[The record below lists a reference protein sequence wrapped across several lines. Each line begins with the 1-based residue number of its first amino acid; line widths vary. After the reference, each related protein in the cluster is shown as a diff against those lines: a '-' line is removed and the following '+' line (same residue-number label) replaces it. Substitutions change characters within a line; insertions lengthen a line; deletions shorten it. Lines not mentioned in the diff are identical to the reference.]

1 MPSRF
6 DNLTARL
13 RSAWKPIKQP
23 TAPRAY
29 RCQCGRPV
37 FFRNSRCLACDT
49 QLGYETERAKVL
61 PLKPGPTEDTWQL
74 WDDTAAPPRLYG
86 RCGNFDSA
94 SGCNWLVPVEG
105 QETPALCVA
114 CRLNRTIPDA
124 TNAEHQALWRRI
136 ETAKRRLVSQLLAL
150 NLPVKSKVSE
160 DPERGFCFD
169 FLASP
174 PDGPRVMTGHADGV
188 ITLNIEEADDATRER
203 IRAAMRE
210 PYRTLLGHFRH
221 EVGHYY
227 WDRLVRDT
235 GWLASFRELFGDEQQ
250 DYAAALKA
258 NYEQGPPA
266 DWPQRFVSAYASM
279 HPWEDWAETWAH
291 YLHMVD
297 TVDTAL
303 SFGIDADEVELD
315 VEPWGNDALWRP
327 DDPDAKSF
335 LGFVN
340 AWVELTG
347 VLNEM
352 SRSMGQHDFYPFVLP
367 RVAVAKLQFI
377 HLVVSGA
384 PAPATVATTPA
395 VSTPDATAPAV
406 STPDATAPAVS
417 TPDATAPAAIAP
429 DATAPLTGIAP
440 DATQPAATTPLAAT

>member
-1 MPSRF
+1 MSTRF
-6 DNLTARL
+6 DSLIARL
-13 RSAWKPIKQP
+13 RSAWKPVKHP

-29 RCQCGRPV
+29 RCQCERPV
-37 FFRNSRCLACDT
+37 FFRNSECLACKT
-49 QLGYETERAKVL
+49 QLGYEPERAQVT
-61 PLKPGPTEDTWQL
+61 PLKPGATEGTWQL
-74 WDDTAAPPRLYG
+74 WHDAAAPPRLYR
-86 RCGNFDSA
+86 RCGNFDTA
-94 SGCNWLVPVEG
+94 SGCNWLVPVAA
-105 QETPALCVA
+105 ETPALCAA
-114 CRLNRTIPDA
+114 CRLNRTIPDL
-124 TNAEHQALWRRI
+124 TIVEHQALWRRI

-150 NLPVKSKVSE
+150 NLPVKSKVGE
-160 DPERGFCFD
+160 DPEHGLCFD

-221 EVGHYY
+221 EIGHYY

-235 GWLASFRELFGDEQQ
+235 GWLAPFRELFGDEQQ

-266 DWPQRFVSAYASM
+266 DWPQRFVSSYASM

-315 VEPWGNDALWRP
+315 VEPWGTDALWRP
-327 DDPDAKSF
+327 DDPGAASF
-335 LGFVN
+335 LGFLN
-340 AWVELTG
+340 AWVELTA

-352 SRSMGQHDFYPFVLP
+352 SRSMGQHDFYPFVMP
-367 RVAVAKLQFI
+367 RPAVAKLQFI
-377 HLVVSGA
+377 HLVVNGA
-384 PAPATVATTPA
+384 LA
-395 VSTPDATAPAV
+395 
-406 STPDATAPAVS
+406 
-417 TPDATAPAAIAP
+417 
-429 DATAPLTGIAP
+429 
-440 DATQPAATTPLAAT
+440 ATQTAAATLPAATLPAATLPAATPAP

>member
-1 MPSRF
+1 MPTRLAPLSSR
-6 DNLTARL
+6 LS
-13 RSAWKPIKQP
+13 SAWKPVKEP

-37 FFRNSRCLACDT
+37 FFRNSECLACKT
-49 QLGYETERAKVL
+49 PLGYDTERAKVL
-61 PLKPGPTEDTWQL
+61 PLKPGPTEGTWQR
-74 WDDTAAPPRLYG
+74 WDDTADPPRRYT
-86 RCGNFDSA
+86 RCANFDSA
-94 SGCNWLVPVEG
+94 SGCNWLVPIEG
-105 QETPALCVA
+105 DDAPALCAA

-124 TNAEHQALWRRI
+124 GNAEHQALWRRI

-150 NLPVKSKVSE
+150 NLPVRSKVGE
-160 DPERGFCFD
+160 DPERGLCFD

-227 WDRLVRDT
+227 WDLLVRDA
-235 GWLASFRELFGDEQQ
+235 GWLPPFRELFGDEQQ

-303 SFGIDADEVELD
+303 SFGIHADDVELD
-315 VEPWGNDALWRP
+315 VEPWGADALWRP
-327 DDPDAKSF
+327 DDPGAKSF

-340 AWVELTG
+340 AWVELTA

-377 HLVVSGA
+377 DLVVSGA
-384 PAPATVATTPA
+384 
-395 VSTPDATAPAV
+395 TAPARAGAP
-406 STPDATAPAVS
+406 PDAGAPAP
-417 TPDATAPAAIAP
+417 PDAAPPAMPAP
-429 DATAPLTGIAP
+429 SAT
-440 DATQPAATTPLAAT
+440 

>member
-1 MPSRF
+1 MPTRF
-6 DNLTARL
+6 DTLSSRL
-13 RSAWKPIKQP
+13 SSAWRPVKEP

-37 FFRNSRCLACDT
+37 FFRNSECLACKT
-49 QLGYETERAKVL
+49 PLGYEAERCQVL
-61 PLKPGPTEDTWQL
+61 PLKPGPTEGTWQR
-74 WDDTAAPPRLYG
+74 WDDTADPPRRYG
-86 RCGNFDSA
+86 RCANFDSA
-94 SGCNWLVPVEG
+94 SGCNWLVPIEG
-105 QETPALCVA
+105 DDAPALCKA
-114 CRLNRTIPDA
+114 CRLNRTIPD
-124 TNAEHQALWRRI
+124 TGNAEHQALWHRI

-150 NLPVKSKVSE
+150 NLPVKSRVGE
-160 DPERGFCFD
+160 DPERGLCFD

-203 IRAAMRE
+203 TRAAMRE

-227 WDRLVRDT
+227 WDLLVRDT
-235 GWLASFRELFGDEQQ
+235 GWLSPFRELFGDEQQ

-291 YLHMVD
+291 YLHMMD

-303 SFGIDADEVELD
+303 SFGIHADDVELD
-315 VEPWGNDALWRP
+315 VEPWGADALWRP
-327 DDPDAKSF
+327 DDPGARSF

-340 AWVELTG
+340 AWVELTA

-384 PAPATVATTPA
+384 PAPAPA
-395 VSTPDATAPAV
+395 AASPDATPPAMPAP
-406 STPDATAPAVS
+406 SAT
-417 TPDATAPAAIAP
+417 
-429 DATAPLTGIAP
+429 
-440 DATQPAATTPLAAT
+440 

>member
-1 MPSRF
+1 MPNRF
-6 DNLTARL
+6 DTLSSRL
-13 RSAWKPIKQP
+13 SSAWKPVKEP

-37 FFRNSRCLACDT
+37 FFRNSECLACKT
-49 QLGYETERAKVL
+49 PLGYDTERAKVL
-61 PLKPGPTEDTWQL
+61 PLRPGPTAGTWL
-74 WDDTAAPPRLYG
+74 RWDDTTDPPRRNR
-86 RCGNFDSA
+86 RCANFDSA
-94 SGCNWLVPVEG
+94 SGCNWLVPLEG
-105 QETPALCVA
+105 DDAPALCAA

-124 TNAEHQALWRRI
+124 GNPEHQALWRSI

-150 NLPVKSKVSE
+150 NLPVKSRVGE
-160 DPERGFCFD
+160 DPERGLCFD

-227 WDRLVRDT
+227 WDLLVRDT
-235 GWLASFRELFGDEQQ
+235 GWLSPFRELFGDEQQ

-303 SFGIDADEVELD
+303 SFGIHADDVELD
-315 VEPWGNDALWRP
+315 AEPWSADALWRP
-327 DDPDAKSF
+327 DDPEARSF

-340 AWVELTG
+340 AWVELTA

-384 PAPATVATTPA
+384 PAPAPAAAPPDAAPPATPA
-395 VSTPDATAPAV
+395 PSAT
-406 STPDATAPAVS
+406 
-417 TPDATAPAAIAP
+417 
-429 DATAPLTGIAP
+429 
-440 DATQPAATTPLAAT
+440 